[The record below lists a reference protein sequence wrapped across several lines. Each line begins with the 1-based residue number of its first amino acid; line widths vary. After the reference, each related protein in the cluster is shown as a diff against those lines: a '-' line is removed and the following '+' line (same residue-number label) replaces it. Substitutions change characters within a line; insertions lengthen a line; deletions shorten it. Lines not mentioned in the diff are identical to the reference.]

1 MKILFFYLLFFLS
14 QRIIAQEKISGIVTG
29 EFNKPLANVS
39 ITLHK
44 KGQAVIIAFAVSD
57 KEGKFSIQYKAVKGD
72 SLEVKAALLGYG
84 IEKISFIT
92 SERIEFNFSLEPKA
106 IELKEVRIKNP
117 PVWQRKDTINYNA
130 SEFKQSQDRVI
141 ADIISRLPGM
151 EVTPGG
157 QIKYNGKPINK
168 YYIEGLDLLEDKYGL
183 ANNNLPADAVEKVQ
197 VLENHQPVRVLDS
210 VQFSDR
216 AALNIKLKDNA
227 KLKVIGRAKL
237 GVGLSPLLAEA
248 ETTPMLFK
256 KAFQFITTYKYNNT
270 GLDNTREITSQ
281 NISDY
286 INAIQNGAVKNDLV
300 AVVSP
305 GPPPLQSKRWLF
317 NNAHVATG
325 NFLVPLSKTYQLRT
339 NLSYV
344 NDFQRQESSLETK
357 FYLPDDTLQ
366 IKETN
371 SFKGYLNRLQTDF
384 TLMANQ
390 PDYYLKNQLR
400 FQSYWSAETSR
411 LITDR
416 EINQRLRNPFF
427 NISND
432 FSLLKTGKKTI
443 KEFGSYIGFVNM
455 PQQLN
460 ILPGLYESLLNNNL
474 PYEAIQ
480 QKAILQTVYTDNFI
494 SLRMRKS
501 KFGSRYKAGF
511 NLQSQQYRTELFKV
525 VGGGKQSIADT
536 FQNNLHW
543 ERWRLY
549 IDNDWSYEN
558 HKWRLSLS
566 VPVNYTILNY
576 FDNGLL
582 TSQKKSALLFRP
594 FFSVMYQLNPKWN
607 FTTSL
612 SFNRDFGDISTV
624 SAGYVL
630 KNYRNFSNNNS
641 PFAQYDILAASAS
654 VTFRNPLKIIFFN
667 IATNYSNSKSNLL
680 YRQIFNGN
688 LQTLLAQLTDNDAE
702 RLTFSGRLSK
712 YFMDIKTSVAINGGY
727 TFGSQEQLQQEK
739 LVQFR
744 NRSYSTG
751 FSLSTKFSSKLS
763 VDYTANYSEYF
774 SKSQLQQRSAEVE
787 NANQRVNINYLP
799 AEQIILKVSAE
810 HYYLQNNFSLSSNY
824 FFGGLGMR
832 YRPKKSKTDFEVSFQ
847 NIFNNKEF
855 ATGSISNNI
864 ETVSIIVLRPRQ
876 VIFKVGFTF

>member
-1 MKILFFYLLFFLS
+1 MKIFLLSILLGINFYSFS
-14 QRIIAQEKISGIVTG
+14 QIIVTG
-29 EFNKPLANVS
+29 RVLDDNNMPLSSVN
-39 ITLHK
+39 ITLYK
-44 KGQAVIIAFAVSD
+44 KGNPSIIAFAIPD
-57 KEGKFSIQYKAVKGD
+57 KEGRFSLKYNAIHND
-72 SLEVKAALLGYG
+72 SFVLKAALLGYG
-84 IEKISFIT
+84 TKSVNFVAGVQT
-92 SERIEFNFSLEPKA
+92 EFTFQLSPTPINLP
-106 IELKEVRIKNP
+106 EVKVQNQ

-130 SEFKQSQDRVI
+130 SEFKQRQDRVI
-141 ADIISRLPGM
+141 GDIIARLPGM

-168 YYIEGLDLLEDKYGL
+168 YYIEGLDLLEDKYGI
-183 ANNNLPADAVEKVQ
+183 ANNNLPADAVDKVQ

-216 AALNIKLKDNA
+216 AALNIKLKNNA
-227 KLKVIGRAKL
+227 KLRIIGRAKA
-237 GVGLSPLLAEA
+237 GVGLSPLLGEA

-305 GPPPLQSKRWLF
+305 GPPPLQSQRWLF

-344 NDFQRQESSLETK
+344 NDFQKQESSLQTK

-371 SFKGYLNRLQTDF
+371 SFKGYLNKLQTDF

-400 FQSYWSAETSR
+400 FQGYWSAEASR

-416 EINQRLRNPFF
+416 EINQRLSNPFF
-427 NISND
+427 NVSND
-432 FSLLKTGKKTI
+432 FSLLKTRKKVI

-460 ILPGLYESLLNNNL
+460 ILPGLYENLLNNNM

-480 QKAILQTVYTDNFI
+480 QKATLQTVYTDNFI

-501 KFGSRYKAGF
+501 KFGSRHKAGF
-511 NLQSQQYRTELFKV
+511 NFQSQQYLTELFKV
-525 VGGGKQSIADT
+525 ISGGKQSIADT

-543 ERWRLY
+543 KRWRFY
-549 IDNDWSYEN
+549 VDNDWSYEN
-558 HKWRLSLS
+558 QKWRLSLS
-566 VPVNYTILNY
+566 LPVNYTVINY
-576 FDNGLL
+576 FDNGLV
-582 TSQKKSALLFRP
+582 TGQKKSALLFRP

-607 FTTSL
+607 LATSL
-612 SFNRDFGDISTV
+612 SFNRDFDDIRNV
-624 SAGYVL
+624 PAGYVL
-630 KNYRNFSNNNS
+630 KNYRSFANNNTTL
-641 PFAQYDILAASAS
+641 AEYDILAASAS
-654 VTFRNPLKIIFFN
+654 VTFRNPLKIIFLN
-667 IATNYSNSKSNLL
+667 IGINYSISKSNLL

-688 LQTLLAQLTDNDAE
+688 LQTLLAQLSDNDAE

-712 YFMDIKTSVAINGGY
+712 YFIDIKTSVSINGGY

-739 LVQFR
+739 LVQFK
-744 NRSYSTG
+744 NRDYSAG
-751 FSLSTKFSSKLS
+751 FSLNTKFSSKVSL
-763 VDYTANYSEYF
+763 DYRVNYSKYF
-774 SKSQLQQRSAEVE
+774 SKSQLQQRSADVE
-787 NANQRVNINYLP
+787 NVNQRVNFNYLP
-799 AEQIILKVSAE
+799 AGQIILKISAE

-824 FFGGLGMR
+824 FFGDLGIL
-832 YRPKKSKTDFEVSFQ
+832 YKPKNSKIDIEGSFQ

-855 ATGSISNNI
+855 ATASISNNV
-864 ETVSIIVLRPRQ
+864 ETVSVLLLRPRQ
-876 VIFKVGFTF
+876 VIVKVGFSF